1 MQNRKWILWTLV
13 VCLPIT
19 AFFSMAFGAV
29 HISFHE
35 MWDAVWNGSVESTSL
50 ASRIFWNLRLPRM
63 LLGIGTGAALGVS
76 GVLLQALFRNPII
89 EPGLIG
95 TSSGAAFGASLYFV
109 VGATLPAMLGNFTLP
124 IAAVLGSLM
133 ATGMLLFFHRQG
145 SGADIGIL
153 LAGIAIN
160 ALFLSGVGFMSYLAR
175 DPQARSIS
183 FWNLGTLS
191 GASWSQVGIVA
202 VVVLPALLYSLTVAK
217 GLNAL
222 LLGDEEASYLGIR
235 IARFRWL
242 VILLQVVLVAV
253 VTSFTGV
260 IAFVGLIIP
269 HVLRLWGGGEHRY
282 LLLGSMLLGPI
293 VLLLTDLIA
302 RTILM
307 PAEVPLGIVTSV
319 IGAPLFLWL
328 LKRNGKHNF
337 S

>member
-1 MQNRKWILWTLV
+1 MKNRKWVLGGLL
-13 VCLPIT
+13 VCLPLA
-19 AFFSMAFGAV
+19 AFTSMAFGAV
-29 HISFHE
+29 HISFLE
-35 MWDAVWNGSVESTSL
+35 MWEAMTSGSVDSTAL

-63 LLGIGTGAALGVS
+63 LLSIGTGAALGVS

-109 VGATLPAMLGNFTLP
+109 LGAALPAMIGNFSLP
-124 IAAVLGSLM
+124 IAAILGSLSAM
-133 ATGMLLFFHRQG
+133 GMLLFFHKKG
-145 SGADIGIL
+145 SGADLGIL

-160 ALFLSGVGFMSYLAR
+160 ALYLSGVGFMSYLAR
-175 DPQARSIS
+175 DPQARSIA

-191 GASWSQVGIVA
+191 GASWNQVLIVG
-202 VVVLPALLYSLTVAK
+202 VVVIPTLAYSLTVAK

-222 LLGDEEASYLGIR
+222 LLGDEEASYLGIK
-235 IARFRWL
+235 ITRFRWI
-242 VILLQVVLVAV
+242 VILLQVILVAV

-282 LLLGSMLLGPI
+282 LLLGSMLLGSI

-302 RTILM
+302 RTVLM

-328 LKRNGKHNF
+328 LKRNGKHDF
-337 S
+337 L